1 MLLQGGAQL
10 TQMDL
15 FRKIVPKRSKDFDSN
30 DNRTVTGRDT
40 IRGTN
45 ERNHSDVKRRR
56 DKSTKGRGTSKS
68 RKRQG
73 SRNSRKARLAS
84 LYREST
90 SSIGE
95 ESAGI
100 PIFTHISKDGVATQ
114 QAGIHPG
121 SQINVATGM
130 GKPCY
135 EPVVVQDAETT
146 QDIQKLCREI
156 EAAEKNFSDKL
167 NEDENQFDKQ
177 VTRQVIQAERALQ
190 ESKRE
195 S

>member
-1 MLLQGGAQL
+1 
-10 TQMDL
+10 MDL

-40 IRGTN
+40 IRGAN

-95 ESAGI
+95 ESASI
-100 PIFTHISKDGVATQ
+100 PIFTHVSKDGVATQ

-121 SQINVATGM
+121 SQINIAS
-130 GKPCY
+130 GKSKPGY

-156 EAAEKNFSDKL
+156 EAAEKNFSEKL

-195 S
+195 SQTRE